1 MRGEEEYD
9 ISHTGDV
16 NRCSGRGSDFYSV
29 IFDFKRLA
37 VKEQKPYRKNILY
50 DVCSISSA
58 TGIPWFRTVNADLS
72 VNLIPFADIF
82 NSPVDY
88 IKNSLLNI
96 VLFIPAGMFLPLLWK
111 EFQNFKKT
119 AVFGF
124 GLSLVIEVLQIFT
137 FRLSDV
143 DDLITNTLG
152 SMIGY
157 VIANQLFYVLNG
169 KLTAERGNCRREL
182 PFLAGV
188 VFLVCFTVQPY
199 LAEYF
204 WGMFL

>member
-1 MRGEEEYD
+1 MIFRIQGMLID
-9 ISHTGDV
+9 AAAGA
-16 NRCSGRGSDFYSV
+16 V
-29 IFDFKRLA
+29 IFIPLFSILSGWLLKNRNRTGKIFYMMFA
-37 VKEQKPYRKNILY
+37 VYLTA
-50 DVCSISSA
+50 VFSA